1 MQLINAII
9 VFFTSNYYILSTQF
23 NVEIPIVILLFV
35 FAIINLFP
43 TICMKKLKEKKLESI
58 RKAYTLLEIFLIS
71 NVMSVI
77 YFLLQLTVFHSDYR
91 IILLNILFIFIQE
104 FIIFWNGIIR
114 LYIFS
119 RQLGIKYRVI
129 GAICGMIPIVHLII
143 LIKMIRIAKK
153 EVQFENNKCI
163 LNERRKEEQIC
174 KTKYPLLL
182 VHGVFFRDLQIRNYW
197 GRIPKELIKNGATC
211 FYGNHSSALSVEDSG
226 KELANRIK
234 EIVDE
239 NGIEKLN
246 IIAHSK
252 GGLDCRYAISECN
265 IEQYVASLTM
275 VSTPNRGCEFAD
287 FLFSKDS
294 KGIIDKIA
302 KKYNSTLRHF
312 GESEPNFK
320 KATSDLTS
328 SYCNELNKNL
338 KKSNK
343 VFYQSIGTKL
353 IKSNAARF
361 PLNMT
366 AKFVKYFDGDNDGLV
381 GEKSFEY
388 GDRYVFVIPNG
399 HRGISHGDIIDLNKE
414 NIDGFDVREFYV
426 ELVHDLK
433 ERGF

>member
-9 VFFTSNYYILSTQF
+9 VFLTSNFYILSEQF
-23 NVEIPIVILLFV
+23 NIEIPMVILLIT

-43 TICMKKLKEKKLESI
+43 TIGMRKLKEKKLMSI

-71 NVMSVI
+71 NIISFI
-77 YFLLQLTVFHSDYR
+77 FLLLQITILHSDYR
-91 IILLNILFIFIQE
+91 IILLNILFIFLQE

-129 GAICGMIPIVHLII
+129 GAICGMIPIVHLIV

-163 LNERRKEEQIC
+163 LNEKRKDEQIC
-174 KTKYPLLL
+174 QTKYPLLL
-182 VHGVFFRDLQIRNYW
+182 VHGVFFRDFKYRNYW

-211 FYGNHSSALSVEDSG
+211 FYGNHSSTLSIEDSG
-226 KELANRIK
+226 RELANRIK
-234 EIVDE
+234 EIIKE

-252 GGLDCRYAISECN
+252 GGLDCRYAISECD

-302 KKYNSTLRHF
+302 KKYNSTLKHL
-312 GESEPNFK
+312 GESNPDFK

-328 SYCNELNKNL
+328 SYCNELNKKL

-353 IKSNAARF
+353 IKSSAARF

-388 GDRYVFVIPNG
+388 GDKYIFVIPEG